1 MSATDGRSYALRL
14 GDDALVLAQRL
25 SEWSARAPE
34 LEEDLA
40 LTNIALDL
48 LGQARQLLTRAGELE
63 GAGRDEDDLAYLRG
77 DREFLNALLVEQP
90 NGDFARTI
98 VRQLMFSTYQLA
110 LYDRLRDSAD
120 PIIAGI
126 AEKAVK
132 EVAYHRDH
140 AREWTLRLGDGTEE
154 SHRRMQEGVDW
165 MWPLA
170 AELFE
175 HDDARRAPRRRGD
188 RRRRARAAPGVGAL
202 RRRRCSRRRRSTSPT
217 TTYAA
222 TGGRRGE
229 HSEALGHLLADHAV
243 DAPRVPGGHVV
254 SDRAS
259 ACASWCAEVPD
270 PEIPVLTIEDL
281 GILRD
286 VVRRRR
292 APDDHAHA
300 DVLRLPRDR
309 PDPRRGRGLRG
320 ATRGSTTS
328 RSCCSSSRR
337 GPPSG

>member
-1 MSATDGRSYALRL
+1 LNDAATYALRL

-63 GAGRDEDDLAYLRG
+63 GEGRDEDDLAYLRG
-77 DREFLNALLVEQP
+77 DREFLNTLIVEQP

-98 VRQLMFSTYQLA
+98 ARQLMFSTYQLA

-120 PIIAGI
+120 QVISGV

-140 AREWTLRLGDGTEE
+140 AREWTLRLGDGTGE

-170 AELFE
+170 TELFE
-175 HDDARRAPRRRGD
+175 HDALAERLVAEGIAADARELRPAWEHYVG
-188 RRRRARAAPGVGAL
+188 GVLEEATL
-202 RRRRCSRRRRSTSPT
+202 ERPD

-229 HSEALGHLLADHAV
+229 HSEALGHLLAVMQSTH
-243 DAPRVPGGHVV
+243 
-254 SDRAS
+254 RAY
-259 ACASWCAEVPD
+259 P
-270 PEIPVLTIEDL
+270 
-281 GILRD
+281 
-286 VVRRRR
+286 
-292 APDDHAHA
+292 
-300 DVLRLPRDR
+300 
-309 PDPRRGRGLRG
+309 G
-320 ATRGSTTS
+320 ATW
-328 RSCCSSSRR
+328 
-337 GPPSG
+337 

>member
-1 MSATDGRSYALRL
+1 VRDEAVYALRL

-40 LTNIALDL
+40 LTNVALDL

-63 GAGRDEDDLAYLRG
+63 GEGRDEDDLAYLRG
-77 DREFLNALLVEQP
+77 DREFLNALIVEQP

-98 VRQLMFSTYQLA
+98 ARQLMFSTYQLA

-120 PIIAGI
+120 PVISGV

-175 HDDARRAPRRRGD
+175 HDALAERLVAEGIAADARELRPAWEHY
-188 RRRRARAAPGVGAL
+188 VGAVL
-202 RRRRCSRRRRSTSPT
+202 EEATLERPDTS
-217 TTYAA
+217 YAA

-229 HSEALGHLLADHAV
+229 HSEALGHVLAIMQSTH
-243 DAPRVPGGHVV
+243 
-254 SDRAS
+254 RAH
-259 ACASWCAEVPD
+259 P
-270 PEIPVLTIEDL
+270 
-281 GILRD
+281 
-286 VVRRRR
+286 
-292 APDDHAHA
+292 
-300 DVLRLPRDR
+300 
-309 PDPRRGRGLRG
+309 G
-320 ATRGSTTS
+320 ATW
-328 RSCCSSSRR
+328 
-337 GPPSG
+337 

>member
-1 MSATDGRSYALRL
+1 MRDEAVYALRL

-40 LTNIALDL
+40 LTNVALDL

-63 GAGRDEDDLAYLRG
+63 GEGRDEDDLAYLRG
-77 DREFLNALLVEQP
+77 DREFLNALIVEQP

-98 VRQLMFSTYQLA
+98 ARQLMFSTYQLA
-110 LYDRLRDSAD
+110 LYDRLCDSAD
-120 PIIAGI
+120 PVIAGV

-154 SHRRMQEGVDW
+154 SHRRMQEGIDW

-175 HDDARRAPRRRGD
+175 HDALAERLVAEGIAADARELRPAWEHYVG
-188 RRRRARAAPGVGAL
+188 GVLEEATL
-202 RRRRCSRRRRSTSPT
+202 ERPDTP
-217 TTYAA
+217 YAA

-229 HSEALGHLLADHAV
+229 HSEALGHLLAVMQSTH
-243 DAPRVPGGHVV
+243 
-254 SDRAS
+254 RAY
-259 ACASWCAEVPD
+259 P
-270 PEIPVLTIEDL
+270 
-281 GILRD
+281 
-286 VVRRRR
+286 
-292 APDDHAHA
+292 
-300 DVLRLPRDR
+300 
-309 PDPRRGRGLRG
+309 G
-320 ATRGSTTS
+320 ATW
-328 RSCCSSSRR
+328 
-337 GPPSG
+337 

>member
-1 MSATDGRSYALRL
+1 LNDAATYALRL
-14 GDDALVLAQRL
+14 GDDALLLAQRL

-63 GAGRDEDDLAYLRG
+63 GEGRDEDDLAYLRG
-77 DREFLNALLVEQP
+77 DREFLNTLIVEQP
-90 NGDFARTI
+90 NGDFACTI
-98 VRQLMFSTYQLA
+98 ARQLMFSTYQLA

-120 PIIAGI
+120 PVISGV

-154 SHRRMQEGVDW
+154 SHRRMQAGVDW

-175 HDDARRAPRRRGD
+175 HDALAERLVAEGIAADARELRPAWEHYVG
-188 RRRRARAAPGVGAL
+188 GVLEEATL
-202 RRRRCSRRRRSTSPT
+202 ERPD

-229 HSEALGHLLADHAV
+229 HSEALGHLLAIMPSTH
-243 DAPRVPGGHVV
+243 
-254 SDRAS
+254 RAY
-259 ACASWCAEVPD
+259 P
-270 PEIPVLTIEDL
+270 
-281 GILRD
+281 
-286 VVRRRR
+286 
-292 APDDHAHA
+292 
-300 DVLRLPRDR
+300 
-309 PDPRRGRGLRG
+309 G
-320 ATRGSTTS
+320 ATW
-328 RSCCSSSRR
+328 
-337 GPPSG
+337 

>member
-1 MSATDGRSYALRL
+1 LNDAATYALRL

-63 GAGRDEDDLAYLRG
+63 GEGRDEDDLAYLRG
-77 DREFLNALLVEQP
+77 DREFLNTLIVEQP

-98 VRQLMFSTYQLA
+98 ARQLMFSTYQLA

-120 PIIAGI
+120 PVISGV

-175 HDDARRAPRRRGD
+175 HDALAERLVVEGIAADARELRPAWEHYVRGVLEEATLERPD
-188 RRRRARAAPGVGAL
+188 
-202 RRRRCSRRRRSTSPT
+202 TI
-217 TTYAA
+217 YAA

-229 HSEALGHLLADHAV
+229 HSEALGHLLAVMQSTH
-243 DAPRVPGGHVV
+243 
-254 SDRAS
+254 RAY
-259 ACASWCAEVPD
+259 P
-270 PEIPVLTIEDL
+270 
-281 GILRD
+281 
-286 VVRRRR
+286 
-292 APDDHAHA
+292 
-300 DVLRLPRDR
+300 
-309 PDPRRGRGLRG
+309 G
-320 ATRGSTTS
+320 ATW
-328 RSCCSSSRR
+328 
-337 GPPSG
+337 

>member
-1 MSATDGRSYALRL
+1 MNDAATYALRL

-63 GAGRDEDDLAYLRG
+63 GEGRHEDDLAYLRG
-77 DREFLNALLVEQP
+77 DREFLNTLIVEQP

-98 VRQLMFSTYQLA
+98 ARQLMFSTYQLA

-120 PIIAGI
+120 PVISGV

-175 HDDARRAPRRRGD
+175 HDALAERLVAEGIAADARELRPAWEHYVG
-188 RRRRARAAPGVGAL
+188 GVLEEATL
-202 RRRRCSRRRRSTSPT
+202 ERPDT
-217 TTYAA
+217 THAA

-229 HSEALGHLLADHAV
+229 HSEALGPLLAVMQSTH
-243 DAPRVPGGHVV
+243 
-254 SDRAS
+254 RAY
-259 ACASWCAEVPD
+259 P
-270 PEIPVLTIEDL
+270 
-281 GILRD
+281 
-286 VVRRRR
+286 
-292 APDDHAHA
+292 
-300 DVLRLPRDR
+300 
-309 PDPRRGRGLRG
+309 G
-320 ATRGSTTS
+320 ATW
-328 RSCCSSSRR
+328 
-337 GPPSG
+337 

>member
-1 MSATDGRSYALRL
+1 LNDTATYALRL

-63 GAGRDEDDLAYLRG
+63 GEGRDEDDLAYLRG
-77 DREFLNALLVEQP
+77 DREFLNTLIVEQP

-98 VRQLMFSTYQLA
+98 ARQLMFSTYQLA

-120 PIIAGI
+120 PVISGV

-175 HDDARRAPRRRGD
+175 HDELTERLVAEGIAADARELRPAWEHFVGGVLEEATLD
-188 RRRRARAAPGVGAL
+188 RPE
-202 RRRRCSRRRRSTSPT
+202 TQ
-217 TTYAA
+217 YAA

-229 HSEALGHLLADHAV
+229 HSEALGHMLAVMQSTH
-243 DAPRVPGGHVV
+243 
-254 SDRAS
+254 RAF
-259 ACASWCAEVPD
+259 P
-270 PEIPVLTIEDL
+270 
-281 GILRD
+281 
-286 VVRRRR
+286 
-292 APDDHAHA
+292 
-300 DVLRLPRDR
+300 
-309 PDPRRGRGLRG
+309 G
-320 ATRGSTTS
+320 ATW
-328 RSCCSSSRR
+328 
-337 GPPSG
+337 

>member
-1 MSATDGRSYALRL
+1 LNDTATYALRL

-63 GAGRDEDDLAYLRG
+63 GEGRDEDDLAYLRG
-77 DREFLNALLVEQP
+77 DREFLNTLIVEQP

-98 VRQLMFSTYQLA
+98 ARQLMFSTYQLA

-120 PIIAGI
+120 PVISGV

-175 HDDARRAPRRRGD
+175 HDELTERLVAEGIAADARELRPAWEHFVGGVLEEATLD
-188 RRRRARAAPGVGAL
+188 RRPE
-202 RRRRCSRRRRSTSPT
+202 TP
-217 TTYAA
+217 YAA

-229 HSEALGHLLADHAV
+229 HSEALGHMLAVMQSTH
-243 DAPRVPGGHVV
+243 
-254 SDRAS
+254 RAF
-259 ACASWCAEVPD
+259 P
-270 PEIPVLTIEDL
+270 
-281 GILRD
+281 
-286 VVRRRR
+286 
-292 APDDHAHA
+292 
-300 DVLRLPRDR
+300 
-309 PDPRRGRGLRG
+309 G
-320 ATRGSTTS
+320 ATW
-328 RSCCSSSRR
+328 
-337 GPPSG
+337 

>member
-1 MSATDGRSYALRL
+1 LNDTATYALRL

-63 GAGRDEDDLAYLRG
+63 GEGRHEDDLAYLRG
-77 DREFLNALLVEQP
+77 DREFLNTLIVEQP

-98 VRQLMFSTYQLA
+98 ARQLMFSTYQLA

-120 PIIAGI
+120 PVISGV

-175 HDDARRAPRRRGD
+175 HDELTERLVAAGIAADARELRPAWEHFVGGVLEEATLD
-188 RRRRARAAPGVGAL
+188 RPE
-202 RRRRCSRRRRSTSPT
+202 TP
-217 TTYAA
+217 YAA

-229 HSEALGHLLADHAV
+229 HSEALGHMLAIMQSTH
-243 DAPRVPGGHVV
+243 
-254 SDRAS
+254 RAY
-259 ACASWCAEVPD
+259 P
-270 PEIPVLTIEDL
+270 
-281 GILRD
+281 
-286 VVRRRR
+286 
-292 APDDHAHA
+292 
-300 DVLRLPRDR
+300 
-309 PDPRRGRGLRG
+309 G
-320 ATRGSTTS
+320 ATW
-328 RSCCSSSRR
+328 
-337 GPPSG
+337 